1 MPIAI
6 DRRSFV
12 ALGAGAAASIAAGP
26 VLAKPAASRPP
37 NIVFILADDLGYADV
52 SCYGNTSLKTPAIDS
67 LASDGVRLLNGY
79 ANSPV
84 CSATRTA
91 LITGRYQYRLPIGL
105 EEPLAHISPDVG
117 IPRDHPTLPSLL
129 RAAGYRTALVGK
141 WHLGKAPNYGPL
153 LSGYDEFVGMRSGA
167 TDYFS
172 HRSVVDEPDLWRGDS
187 PLEAEGYLTEIL
199 GREATEF
206 IERSARGKQPF
217 FLSLHFNAPHW
228 PWEAPD
234 DRPESKRIAGTKL
247 KHLDGG
253 TMRTYHRM
261 IEAMD
266 AEVGR
271 VLETLKRFGLK
282 ENTIV
287 VFTSDNGGER
297 FAKTWPFSGQ
307 KSELLEGG
315 IRVPTIVSWPAMLPR
330 GKTST
335 QPAITMDWLP
345 TLLGAAKRTP
355 DPAYPTDG
363 IDLFPLLRSGNT
375 AERTLY
381 WRYKGNHQRAMLR
394 GAYKYLRILDNEYLF
409 NVDEDPLERA
419 NLHSRMPDVF
429 EDMKWSWAAWNH
441 TMLPQIDASFTEA
454 VMAEEQ
460 ADHIGAGWVV
470 ETADN
475 PD

>member
-26 VLAKPAASRPP
+26 ALAKSSASRPP

-52 SCYGNTSLKTPAIDS
+52 ACYGNASLKTPAIDS
-67 LASDGVRLLNGY
+67 LATEGIRLLNGY

-117 IPRDHPTLPSLL
+117 IPPGHPTLPSLL

-172 HRSVVDEPDLWRGDS
+172 HRNVVDEPDLWRGDS
-187 PLEAEGYLTEIL
+187 PLEAEGYLTGIL
-199 GREATEF
+199 GQEAAGF
-206 IERSARGKQPF
+206 IERSARGGKPF

-234 DRPESKRIAGTKL
+234 DEPESERIAGTKL

-271 VLETLKRFGLK
+271 VLETLKRFGLT

-335 QPAITMDWLP
+335 QTAITMDWLP
-345 TLLGAAKRTP
+345 TLLGAAKRAP
-355 DPAYPTDG
+355 DPAYPADG
-363 IDLFPLLRSGNT
+363 IDLFPLLRSGN
-375 AERTLY
+375 AVERSLY

-394 GAYKYLRILDNEYLF
+394 GAYKYLKILDNEYLF
-409 NVDEDPLERA
+409 NIDEDPLERA
-419 NLHSRMPDVF
+419 NLQSRLPDVF
-429 EDMKWSWAAWNH
+429 EDMQRSWKAWNQ
-441 TMLPQIDASFTEA
+441 TMLPQTDESFTEA

-460 ADHIGAGWVV
+460 ADHIGAGPVV